1 VQARGELHVDE
12 SLRPERRRRRG
23 SRLIARVTTLTIA
36 HPFITVTI
44 AALVAAV
51 SIWLASGLEIRSS
64 FQELLPSDLPS
75 VRLIQEMVKRVG
87 GDGTVFV
94 NVEALDGP
102 QDLPKA
108 EALAPKLAS
117 EFLAMGPDQIRAV
130 DWNVKRIAAWYEEH
144 WPIFVPAEDLRRA
157 RDAIRQEI
165 SKANPL
171 VVQLDDEDEQQA
183 KPTGEDPAT
192 AWLDP
197 NKPLPR
203 EQVQQRFAR
212 YVDGFYVHP
221 DHRSL
226 TIVVRPTGTS
236 LGVKEARA
244 LINRMQ
250 KLVDQHASE
259 IQANHLRVAFAGSF
273 PLFVAEYEAII
284 NDVKDTALLCVS
296 LVLLSILLFFRDV
309 RSTLC
314 LGVAVLTAVAVTF
327 GLTRLVIGYLN
338 TQTAFLGAIVLGNG
352 INYGLI
358 YLARVHQLRQ
368 GGVALLPACVQ
379 GATSTAEATLLASA
393 ATSVSF
399 ATLIIA
405 ANRGFRHFGIIG
417 GMGMLL
423 CWLGT
428 FLLVPALLAIYER
441 VRGAP
446 RQKAGV
452 AEEGRT
458 LLPSLRRLFARPT
471 IVAAVFGVATVVAL
485 GAFLRDLP
493 NAMERNLENLS
504 NEIKGNARLLRDH
517 DRAGTSLGTSTAS
530 VLALLDSWPEADE
543 FCDVIRKRA
552 QRPEYAKLIDS
563 CNTMSMVVPRPE
575 QQKERLAA
583 VRDLVSELNGRVLAR
598 VPADRRGR
606 IEQVRAQLATQT
618 PVTVQQAPPNLID
631 KFRERDGTVGKLAQ
645 VVARSDAKLELGPNL
660 EAFVKAVRDV
670 PVNGR
675 RVDATGENVIF
686 ADLLTDIDTEGPRT
700 TLLSFTGVF
709 LLVIIF
715 FRHVRTSVE
724 VLGSLTVGIALMS
737 GVAALLHLK
746 INFFNFIVYPI
757 TFGIAVDYGANV
769 AARVRERG
777 GRVLD
782 ALAEVGPAVALCSW
796 TSIIGYGS
804 LLISLNRALR
814 SFGQYA
820 MIGEVT
826 TILTALVLLPALLII
841 ARRQSAARASNLAAG
856 DAL

>member
-1 VQARGELHVDE
+1 VPKPGF
-12 SLRPERRRRRG
+12 G
-23 SRLIARVTTLTIA
+23 LIARITTLTIA
-36 HPFITVTI
+36 HPFRTMGI
-44 AALVAAV
+44 AAAVAAASV
-51 SIWLASGLEIRSS
+51 WLASGLEIRSS
-64 FQELLPSDLPS
+64 FQELLPSGMPS
-75 VRLIQEMVKRVG
+75 VQLIQEMVKRVG

-94 NVEALDGP
+94 NIEALDGP

-108 EALAPKLAS
+108 EALAPKLAQD
-117 EFLAMGPDQIRAV
+117 FLAMGPDQIRAV
-130 DWNVKRIAAWYEEH
+130 DWHVTRMEKWYEEH
-144 WPIFVPAEDLRRA
+144 WPLFVPLADLTRA
-157 RDAIRQEI
+157 RDTIHEEIRKRVVE
-165 SKANPL
+165 ANPFAIEL
-171 VVQLDDEDEQQA
+171 EPEEPPPP
-183 KPTGEDPAT
+183 KPGDPA
-192 AWLDP
+192 ADLFDP
-197 NKPLPR
+197 KKPLPR
-203 EQVQQRFAR
+203 EQVRERFAR

-236 LGVKEARA
+236 LGVHEARV
-244 LINRMQ
+244 LVNRMK
-250 KLVDQHASE
+250 KLVDVHAQE
-259 IQANHLRVAFAGSF
+259 IQANHLRVGFAGSF

-284 NDVKDTALLCVS
+284 NDVKDTALLCAS
-296 LVLLSILLFFRDV
+296 LVILSIFLFFRDF
-309 RSTLC
+309 RSTIC
-314 LGVAVLTAVAVTF
+314 LGLATLTAVAVTF
-327 GLTRLVIGYLN
+327 GLTRLIIGYLN

-358 YLARVHQLRQ
+358 YLARVKQLRRK
-368 GGVALLPACVQ
+368 GIALLPACVE
-379 GATSTAEATLLASA
+379 GAQSTAQATLLASL

-417 GMGMLL
+417 GMGMVL
-423 CWLGT
+423 CWIGT
-428 FLLVPALLAIYER
+428 FLLVPALLALYER
-441 VRGAP
+441 ARGAP
-446 RQKAGV
+446 RAVPEK
-452 AEEGRT
+452 AEEGRV
-458 LLPSLRRLFARPT
+458 LLPFFQRLFARPGV
-471 IVAAVFGVATVVAL
+471 IASIFAVATAVAL
-485 GAFLRDLP
+485 VAFFTDLP

-504 NEIKGNARLLRDH
+504 NEIKGNATLLRDH
-517 DRAGTSLGTSTAS
+517 ERANSSLGASTAS

-552 QRPEYAKLIDS
+552 QLPEYANLIDS
-563 CNTMSMVVPRPE
+563 CNTLSMVVPPLEE
-575 QQKERLAA
+575 QQRKLAVVHEIVA
-583 VRDLVSELNGRVLAR
+583 EMKDRVLSHLPDDQRKRAE
-598 VPADRRGR
+598 
-606 IEQVRAQLATQT
+606 IVRAQLQVQK
-618 PVTVQQAPPNLID
+618 PVTIEEAPPTLID
-631 KFRERDGTVGKLAQ
+631 KFRERDGSVGKLAQ
-645 VVARSDAKLELGPNL
+645 VVAKSDAKLELAQNL
-660 EAFVKAVRDV
+660 EAFVRGVRNV
-670 PVNGR
+670 PVAGK

-686 ADLLTDIDTEGPRT
+686 ADLLTDIDKEGPRT

-709 LLVIIF
+709 LLVILF

-724 VLGSLTVGIALMS
+724 VLGSLTVGVALMS

-777 GRVLD
+777 GRVLE

-841 ARRQSAARASNLAAG
+841 AQQQLARRTSELPA
-856 DAL
+856 